1 MKQQTTINYL
11 LAAAVSGALYFAGST
26 IYNTGY
32 NAGAASVEA
41 PTESSAMLYNT
52 CENNNTRYC
61 SKWWNNPALTKP
73 AVLTGEVQWLIL

>member
-1 MKQQTTINYL
+1 MNYKQKQQTLIKYL
-11 LAAAVSGALYFAGST
+11 LAAAVLGSILFAGST

-32 NAGAASVEA
+32 NAGEASVVA
-41 PTESSAMLYNT
+41 PTETSALLYNT

-73 AVLTGEVQWLIL
+73 AVLTGEV